1 LNGLETSLVN
11 FGGGVGGGVGGGEG
25 GIKGRK
31 EKGGEEAVNTR
42 TLTIA
47 ACCEY
52 METSAHHRSGSGN
65 WS

>member
-1 LNGLETSLVN
+1 VCWGGG
-11 FGGGVGGGVGGGEG
+11 GGGVGGL
-25 GIKGRK
+25 IGRK